1 MSLSFQS
8 LPYGAPLPSQASNL
22 VLLIPDNWDDYGYKT
37 LFSIFLFDNSG
48 KRHDLGHTKVGFCG
62 QNEGWT
68 SSHIPERFFE
78 LPDNFFS
85 LGQDA
90 DFYKTIFSYCSSS
103 TYTVEDILSPIRDVS
118 FDDNNYEKANSQ
130 NVFRISLLRSVD
142 QASITQ
148 QFKRIINDQALLSSY
163 SFTFNRS
170 SSKSCSGI
178 ELHFQTTP
186 NTEPPTNI
194 HILIGRNG
202 VGKTT
207 ILNQMVDSLVVP
219 NNSFL
224 ERPGTFTQ
232 ISSSSLSWFKQEIP
246 DDYFAGVVSVSFSAF
261 DTFTPPN
268 DQIVQSSGI
277 RYRYVGLKK
286 STGEGVWGLKDNFDL
301 GLDCANSL
309 KVCLALKSKRLRW
322 LDAVK
327 TLKSDPNFAEMP
339 LEELVSRFDDDTTP
353 TKDAFEVAAKHFFS
367 RMSSGH
373 SIVLLTITSLIET
386 VEEKTLVLIDEPES
400 HLHPP
405 LLAAFT
411 RALSNLLSNRN
422 GIAIVATHSP
432 VVLQEVPRSCVSII
446 NRSRLYSRVD
456 KPAIETFAENV
467 GALTREVFELE
478 VDKSGYHQLLE
489 ESVRQGETF
498 DSIMDRY
505 SNQIGFE
512 GKAILRSM
520 LIKNRR

>member
-1 MSLSFQS
+1 MSLSFQC
-8 LPYGAPLPSQASNL
+8 LQYGTPFPSKASNL
-22 VLLIPDNWDDYGYKT
+22 VLLIPDNWDDYNYKT
-37 LFSIFLFDNSG
+37 LFSIFLFDSSG
-48 KRHDLGHTKVGFCG
+48 IRHDLGHTKIGFCG

-68 SSHIPERFFE
+68 SSHIPQHFFE

-90 DFYKTIFSYCSSS
+90 DFYKTIFNYCSSS
-103 TYTVEDILSPIRDVS
+103 AYTVEDILSPIRDVS

-130 NVFRISLLRSVD
+130 NVFRTSLLRSVD
-142 QASITQ
+142 QASINQ
-148 QFKRIINDQALLSSY
+148 QFKRIINDQAPLSSY
-163 SFTFNRS
+163 SFAFNRLPS
-170 SSKSCSGI
+170 ESCSGI

-207 ILNQMVDSLVVP
+207 ILNQMVNSLVVP
-219 NNSFL
+219 NDSLL
-224 ERPGTFTQ
+224 ERPSTFIQT
-232 ISSSSLSWFKQEIP
+232 SSLSWFRQEIP

-286 STGEGVWGLKDNFDL
+286 PTGEGVWGLKDNVDL

-339 LEELVSRFDDDTTP
+339 LEELVSRFDDDITP
-353 TKDAFEVAAKHFFS
+353 TKDNFEVAAEHLFS

-411 RALSNLLSNRN
+411 RALSNLLSDRN

-446 NRSRLYSRVD
+446 NRSRLHSRVD
-456 KPAIETFAENV
+456 KPTIETFAENV
-467 GALTREVFELE
+467 GVLTREVFELE

-489 ESVRQGETF
+489 ESVHQGETF
-498 DSIMDRY
+498 DSIVDRY

-520 LIKNRR
+520 LIRSRR